1 MLSVVP
7 GNISVLLIHRFHQQ
21 TQDAGSSEPVY
32 SVGRSP
38 EAPLSLPTSQTP
50 VLVPELSGVSEREQ
64 KSEEPKWGGG
74 GWKSSG
80 VCWRDSQAPRRR
92 KEQETE
98 EQGDAPHKHKGT
110 VWILFNP

>member
-74 GWKSSG
+74 GL
-80 VCWRDSQAPRRR
+80 
-92 KEQETE
+92 E
-98 EQGDAPHKHKGT
+98 ELRGLLEG
-110 VWILFNP
+110 